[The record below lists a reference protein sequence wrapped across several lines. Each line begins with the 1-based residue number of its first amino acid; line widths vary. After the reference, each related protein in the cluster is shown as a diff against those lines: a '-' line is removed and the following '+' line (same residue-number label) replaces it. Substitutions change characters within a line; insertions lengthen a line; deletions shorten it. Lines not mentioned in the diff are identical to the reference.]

1 MPIYIAMLRGIN
13 VGAHK
18 RMKMDK
24 LRSSCESLG
33 FEQVKTYIQSGNV
46 VLRAANMSTAA
57 LSKKIEECI
66 RSGFGFA
73 VDVISRT
80 REELGQTIA
89 ANPFLKESS
98 IDPAKLHV
106 VFLAEAPTAA
116 ALKKLQGLIVAPD
129 RAHSAGAELYFY
141 FPNGVSGSSLWK
153 HPLDRVLSVPAT
165 MRNWKTVNK
174 LYEMALECE

>member
-24 LRSSCESLG
+24 LRSCCESLG

-46 VLRAANMSTAA
+46 VLRAAKTSTTA
-57 LSKKIEECI
+57 LSKEIEESI
-66 RSGFGFA
+66 LSSFGFA

-80 REELGQTIA
+80 RDELGRTIA
-89 ANPFLKESS
+89 ANPFLKENG

-106 VFLAEAPTAA
+106 VFLAEAPT
-116 ALKKLQGLIVAPD
+116 
-129 RAHSAGAELYFY
+129 
-141 FPNGVSGSSLWK
+141 
-153 HPLDRVLSVPAT
+153 
-165 MRNWKTVNK
+165 
-174 LYEMALECE
+174 